1 MISKK
6 GIEGTDNVLYCVFGI
21 KVFNSWNIIM
31 DFFNVVKISGYKVVE
46 LKWLYIT
53 VQ

>member
-6 GIEGTDNVLYCVFGI
+6 GIEGTDNVLYCVFDI

-31 DFFNVVKISGYKVVE
+31 KIFNVVNIAGYKVVE
-46 LKWLYIT
+46 LKGCI
-53 VQ
+53 